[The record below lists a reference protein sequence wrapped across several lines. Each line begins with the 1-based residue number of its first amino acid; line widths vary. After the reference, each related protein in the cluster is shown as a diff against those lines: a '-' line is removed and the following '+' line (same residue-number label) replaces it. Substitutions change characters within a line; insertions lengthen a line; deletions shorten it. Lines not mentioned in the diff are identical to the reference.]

1 MCLTARPVVDRLERD
16 LQGQALVLRL
26 NVRDAAGRD
35 VMRAYGVYLVPAFLV
50 FDGAGNLLFRQ
61 SGAFPD
67 VGTIKARVRGVEGSN
82 EVLGDNPRAGANPPA
97 M

>member
-1 MCLTARPVVDRLERD
+1 MDRLERD

-35 VMRAYGVYLVPAFLV
+35 VMRAYEVYLVPTFLV

-61 SGAFPD
+61 GGAFPD
-67 VGTIKARVRGVEGSN
+67 VGMIRARVRGS
-82 EVLGDNPRAGANPPA
+82 AG
-97 M
+97 

>member
-1 MCLTARPVVDRLERD
+1 
-16 LQGQALVLRL
+16 
-26 NVRDAAGRD
+26 
-35 VMRAYGVYLVPAFLV
+35 MRAYGVYLVPTFLL

-82 EVLGDNPRAGANPPA
+82 EILGDNPRVGASQPA